1 MGTKVFSS
9 AVNYSAITP
18 NDSTVVSFKALYIG
32 TGGDVTV
39 APSAAGTP
47 VTFVGVAS
55 GTFFPVEVKNGR
67 LMSTGTGATNIV
79 SLGW

>member
-1 MGTKVFSS
+1 MSTKVFSS

-32 TGGDVTV
+32 TGGNVAI
-39 APSAAGTP
+39 APSAAGSA

-55 GTFFPVEVKNGR
+55 GSFLPIEVKDGR
-67 LMSTGTGATNIV
+67 LMATGTGATNIV